1 MSKSKEKKLGAGEEE
16 VLENDGGAEGETN
29 QDSTASVDNTGYKSE
44 IVVDNGEER
53 IVTTLPDGTVTKS
66 VL

>member
-1 MSKSKEKKLGAGEEE
+1 MAKLKEKKLGAGEEE

-53 IVTTLPDGTVTKS
+53 IVTTLPDGTVVKS